1 MTIQLNE
8 THDVNLKSRVE
19 SANVKGC
26 EFPIQNLPFAVFR
39 RQGSNEAF
47 RGGVAIG
54 DQVLDL
60 KRLAE
65 KNYFSGVAQTAVQAG
80 AQPKLNALMA
90 LPHTAWSA
98 LRLALSKL
106 LREGATQSL
115 DGLLLKQ
122 TEVEY
127 DVAAD
132 IGDYTDFYTSV
143 HHATNIGKLFRPD
156 NPLMPNYKWIP
167 IGYHGRSSSIVIS
180 GHDFKRPCGQSKA
193 PDADTPSVG
202 PSKRMDYE
210 LELGVFVGTGNAL
223 GEPIAIENA
232 ENHVF
237 GLCLLNDWSARD
249 IQPWEYQP
257 LGPFLAKN
265 FASHI
270 SPWVVTLEAL
280 APTSNPAN
288 A

>member
-8 THDVNLKSRVE
+8 THDVNLKSRVA

-60 KRLAE
+60 KLLAE

-106 LREGATQSL
+106 LRKGATQSL

-132 IGDYTDFYTSV
+132 IGDYTDFYTSI

-167 IGYHGRSSSIVIS
+167 IGYIGAGHFRGYRQCLGR
-180 GHDFKRPCGQSKA
+180 
-193 PDADTPSVG
+193 ADW
-202 PSKRMDYE
+202 
-210 LELGVFVGTGNAL
+210 
-223 GEPIAIENA
+223 
-232 ENHVF
+232 H
-237 GLCLLNDWSARD
+237 
-249 IQPWEYQP
+249 
-257 LGPFLAKN
+257 
-265 FASHI
+265 
-270 SPWVVTLEAL
+270 
-280 APTSNPAN
+280 
-288 A
+288 